1 MDKNES
7 QSPTHEQEN
16 AQKIQKAIVRMEQF
30 RQDIYQHFPKRADAL
45 MDLVDALAGNT
56 TARSPVELSLNAQ
69 FRREYGSV
77 YDGIENL
84 FVVSEPEKAVE
95 ERRAQEKHLVH
106 LITGALP
113 QPKQRKFWLFGDDV
127 TPIPRRFAETL
138 ADRTYVH
145 QPNTL
150 QGNKP
155 VTVGHDASILAVLP
169 EKEQPTDAPWVVP
182 LNVRRV
188 TSDEKAGLVAAEQIR
203 LVVTDE
209 SLPFHNAMCVNVE
222 DSGYSGVPHLG
233 AVADIENLVTV
244 VHLPG
249 NRVVYRQPEP
259 ISPDTAAVGHPTW
272 YGKPFKLKDPETW
285 GEPDDVAQTTFTT
298 RRGRT
303 FTIELQGWHDLLRR
317 GTKDVPMY
325 RYPFTLVRARV
336 LGADGK
342 PIHKKEMWL
351 LAIGKRHGEL
361 SLVEI
366 WEAYAR
372 RYDLEH
378 FFRFGKQRLLLTAFQ
393 TPEETHE
400 VNWWQLVQI
409 AYIQLWLSRHLATSL
424 PNPWERY
431 LPQAQNGVASPAA
444 TQRGFGRIIR
454 QIGTPAAAP
463 KRRGNSPGRSKG
475 TKMPPRPQLSVV
487 KKAAK
492 QPAAT

>member
-1 MDKNES
+1 MDKNAH
-7 QSPTHEQEN
+7 QSSTHEQEI
-16 AQKIQKAIVRMEQF
+16 AHKIQEATAQLEQF
-30 RQDIYQHFPKRADAL
+30 RQGLYQHFSKRADAL
-45 MDLVDALAGNT
+45 MDLVDTLAGNL
-56 TARSPVELSLNAQ
+56 TARSPVELSLGVQ
-69 FRREYGSV
+69 FRREYSSV

-84 FVVSEPEKAVE
+84 FVVADPEKAAE
-95 ERRAQEKHLVH
+95 ERRAQEKRLAH
-106 LITGALP
+106 LIAGTLP
-113 QPKQRKFWLFGDDV
+113 QPKQRKFWLFGVDV

-138 ADRTYVH
+138 ADRKYIH

-155 VTVGHDASILAVLP
+155 VTIGHDASMLAALP

-182 LNVRRV
+182 LIVRRV
-188 TSDEKAGLVAAEQIR
+188 TSNEKAGQVGAEQIR

-209 SLPFHNAMCVNVE
+209 SLPFHKALCVNVE

-244 VHLPG
+244 VRLPG

-259 ISPDTAAVGHPTW
+259 IVEGDSAVGHPTW

-285 GEPDDVAQTTFTT
+285 GEPDEVAQTTFTT
-298 RRGRT
+298 RGGRT
-303 FTIELQGWHDLLRR
+303 FTVELQGWHDLLRR
-317 GTKDVPMY
+317 GKQGIPMY
-325 RYPFTLVRARV
+325 RYPFTLLRARV
-336 LGADGK
+336 LDTDGN
-342 PIHKKEMWL
+342 PIHKRALWL
-351 LAIGKRHGEL
+351 LVIGQRRSEL

-366 WEAYAR
+366 WEAYGR

-400 VNWWQLVQI
+400 ENWWQIVQI
-409 AYIQLWLSRHLATSL
+409 AYILLWLSRSLATSL

-431 LPQAQNGVASPAA
+431 LPQTQNGVASPSA
-444 TQRGFGRIIR
+444 TQRGFGRVIR

-463 KRRGNSPGRSKG
+463 KRRGNSLGRSKG
-475 TKMPPRPQLSVV
+475 AKIPPRPRLEVV

-492 QPAAT
+492 QLVAT